1 MRCTLL
7 TSTVVLAVL
16 ALGVTATEQL
26 LTTKE
31 YLEEANKLL
40 LRGKFHEAI
49 KSYDTAIEKDP
60 QNYLSYFKRATTLL
74 SVNKH
79 ASAIRDFTRA
89 IELKPDFEQ
98 AYYQRARAY
107 LKEGSY
113 DSAEE
118 DVVKIARGNESLK
131 LKSKELKDKIVL
143 AREMSAVSARALAE
157 K

>member
-7 TSTVVLAVL
+7 TSTVVLTVL
-16 ALGVTATEQL
+16 ALSATATEQ

-74 SVNKH
+74 SVSKH
-79 ASAIRDFTRA
+79 SSAIRDFTRA

-118 DVVKIARGNESLK
+118 DVVKIVGGNASLK
-131 LKSKELKDKIVL
+131 TKSKELKDKIVL
-143 AREMSAVSARALAE
+143 
-157 K
+157 

>member
-16 ALGVTATEQL
+16 GLGVTATEQL

-49 KSYDTAIEKDP
+49 RSYDTAIEKDP

-98 AYYQRARAY
+98 AYYQRARA
-107 LKEGSY
+107 
-113 DSAEE
+113 
-118 DVVKIARGNESLK
+118 
-131 LKSKELKDKIVL
+131 
-143 AREMSAVSARALAE
+143 
-157 K
+157 